1 MKISHFG
8 ISSMTALAASMAV
21 VMPFQ
26 ANAQSAMEQQY
37 ASLPTYAGDDL
48 GVTVRDGVTTFKLW
62 SPQAQEVK
70 LNIYPTGRNSAP
82 IMTMGMLKGDNGL
95 WTATVPEVLYGKFYT
110 YHIYQDGRW
119 RRGDSGKC
127 GRKRWCQRTACSII
141 DLSLTNPEVGCRQG
155 S

>member
-62 SPQAQEVK
+62 S
-70 LNIYPTGRNSAP
+70 
-82 IMTMGMLKGDNGL
+82 
-95 WTATVPEVLYGKFYT
+95 
-110 YHIYQDGRW
+110 
-119 RRGDSGKC
+119 RRL
-127 GRKRWCQRTACSII
+127 RK
-141 DLSLTNPEVGCRQG
+141 
-155 S
+155 